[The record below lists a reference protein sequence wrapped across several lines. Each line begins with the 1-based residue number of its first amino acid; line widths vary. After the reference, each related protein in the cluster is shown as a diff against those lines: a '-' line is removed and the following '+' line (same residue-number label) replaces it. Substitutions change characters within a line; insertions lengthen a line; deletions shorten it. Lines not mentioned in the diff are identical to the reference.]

1 MLEYVD
7 RRGTGSEKWDGQE
20 KTFGENGLL
29 GMWVADM
36 DFKTAPCVRQALA
49 RLVDEGVFG
58 YNIPPEGY
66 YTAFADWQWERHG
79 YAVDRKWLRF
89 TPGVVTGLNLL
100 VQTLTEVQDAVII
113 LSPVYYPFANAVR
126 NNDRRLIECPLV
138 NDGGAYS
145 VDFARFERD
154 IAENDVRAFIL
165 CSPHNPVGRVWTGEE
180 LRRMLDICRKHDVK
194 VIADEIHN
202 DFVFAPYTHH
212 CAATVGSYDDILVT
226 LMAPSKTFNLA
237 GCQNAFVI
245 LPDETL
251 RRQFD
256 ALQKTL
262 AMTSG
267 NMFGYVAAEAAYR
280 GGAAWFD
287 EVKDA
292 IWANYTFVRDE
303 LAARLPKAVVTELQ
317 GTYLLW
323 IDFGA
328 YLAPGELE
336 DFFQH
341 RCRLA
346 VDYGHWFG
354 KTAQTMIRL
363 NLATSQENVQTAV
376 RNITKELK
384 AMGRA

>member
-7 RRGTGSEKWDGQE
+7 RRGTGCEKWDGQE
-20 KTFGENGLL
+20 KTFGEGGLL
-29 GMWVADM
+29 GLWVADM
-36 DFKTAPCVRQALA
+36 DFKTAPCVRQAVMQLA
-49 RLVDEGVFG
+49 EQGVYG
-58 YNIPPEGY
+58 YNFPPEGY
-66 YTAFADWQWERHG
+66 YTAFADWQWEHHG

-212 CAATVGSYDDILVT
+212 CAAAVGSYDDMLVT

-287 EVKDA
+287 EVKSA

-317 GTYLLW
+317 GTYLMW

-346 VDYGHWFG
+346 VDYGRWFG
-354 KTAQTMIRL
+354 PGADTMIRL
-363 NLATSQENVQTAV
+363 NLATNHDTVQKATDAIIRALQE
-376 RNITKELK
+376 
-384 AMGRA
+384 MGRA

>member
-7 RRGTGSEKWDGQE
+7 RRGTGCEKWDGQE
-20 KTFGENGLL
+20 KTFGEGGLL
-29 GMWVADM
+29 GLWVADM
-36 DFKTAPCVRQALA
+36 DFKTAPCVRQALE
-49 RLVDEGVFG
+49 RLVDVGVFG
-58 YNIPPEGY
+58 YNFPPEGY
-66 YTAFADWQWERHG
+66 YTAFADWQWEHHG

-212 CAATVGSYDDILVT
+212 CAAAVGSYDDMLVT

-280 GGAAWFD
+280 GGAAWFE
-287 EVKDA
+287 EVKDT

-346 VDYGHWFG
+346 VDYGRWFG
-354 KTAQTMIRL
+354 PGADTMIRL
-363 NLATSQENVQTAV
+363 NLATNHDTVQKATDAIIRALQE
-376 RNITKELK
+376 
-384 AMGRA
+384 MGRA

>member
-7 RRGTGSEKWDGQE
+7 RRGTGCEKWDGQE
-20 KTFGENGLL
+20 KTFGEGGLL
-29 GMWVADM
+29 GLWVADM
-36 DFKTAPCVRQALA
+36 DFKTAPCVRQALE
-49 RLVDEGVFG
+49 RLVDVGVFG
-58 YNIPPEGY
+58 YNFPPEGY
-66 YTAFADWQWERHG
+66 YTAFADWQWEHHG

-113 LSPVYYPFANAVR
+113 LSPVYYPVANAVR

-165 CSPHNPVGRVWTGEE
+165 CSPHNPVGRVWTSEE

-202 DFVFAPYTHH
+202 DFVFAPHTHH
-212 CAATVGSYDDILVT
+212 CAAAVGSYDDMLVT

-280 GGAAWFD
+280 GGAAWFE
-287 EVKDA
+287 EVKDT

-346 VDYGHWFG
+346 VDYGRWFG
-354 KTAQTMIRL
+354 PGADTMVRL
-363 NLATSQENVQTAV
+363 NLATNHDTVQKATDAIIRALQE
-376 RNITKELK
+376 
-384 AMGRA
+384 MGRA

>member
-7 RRGTGSEKWDGQE
+7 RRGTGCEKWDGQE
-20 KTFGENGLL
+20 KTFGEGGLL
-29 GMWVADM
+29 GLWVADM
-36 DFKTAPCVRQALA
+36 DFKTAPCVRQAVMQLA
-49 RLVDEGVFG
+49 EQGVYG
-58 YNIPPEGY
+58 YNFPPEGY
-66 YTAFADWQWERHG
+66 YTAFADWQWEHHG

-138 NDGGAYS
+138 NNGGAYS

-165 CSPHNPVGRVWTGEE
+165 CSPHNPVGRVWTSEE

-202 DFVFAPYTHH
+202 DFVFAPHTHH
-212 CAATVGSYDDILVT
+212 CAATVGSYDDMLVT

-280 GGAAWFD
+280 GGAAWFE
-287 EVKDA
+287 EVKDT

-317 GTYLLW
+317 GTYLMW

-346 VDYGHWFG
+346 VDYGRWFG
-354 KTAQTMIRL
+354 PGADTMVRL
-363 NLATSQENVQTAV
+363 NLATNHDTVQKAADAII
-376 RNITKELK
+376 RELR

>member
-7 RRGTGSEKWDGQE
+7 RRGTGCEKWDGQE
-20 KTFGENGLL
+20 KTFGEGGLL
-29 GMWVADM
+29 GLWVADM
-36 DFKTAPCVRQALA
+36 DFKTAPCVRQALE
-49 RLVDEGVFG
+49 RLVDVGVFG
-58 YNIPPEGY
+58 YNFPPEGY
-66 YTAFADWQWERHG
+66 YTAFADWQWEHHG

-212 CAATVGSYDDILVT
+212 CAAAVGSYDDMLVT

-287 EVKDA
+287 EVKSA

-317 GTYLLW
+317 GTYLMW

-346 VDYGHWFG
+346 VDYGRWFG
-354 KTAQTMIRL
+354 PGADTMIRL
-363 NLATSQENVQTAV
+363 NHDTVQKATDAIIRALQE
-376 RNITKELK
+376 
-384 AMGRA
+384 MGRA

>member
-1 MLEYVD
+1 
-7 RRGTGSEKWDGQE
+7 
-20 KTFGENGLL
+20 
-29 GMWVADM
+29 
-36 DFKTAPCVRQALA
+36 
-49 RLVDEGVFG
+49 
-58 YNIPPEGY
+58 
-66 YTAFADWQWERHG
+66 
-79 YAVDRKWLRF
+79 
-89 TPGVVTGLNLL
+89 
-100 VQTLTEVQDAVII
+100 
-113 LSPVYYPFANAVR
+113 
-126 NNDRRLIECPLV
+126 
-138 NDGGAYS
+138 
-145 VDFARFERD
+145 
-154 IAENDVRAFIL
+154 
-165 CSPHNPVGRVWTGEE
+165 
-180 LRRMLDICRKHDVK
+180 MLDICRKHDVK

-202 DFVFAPYTHH
+202 DFVFAPHTHH
-212 CAATVGSYDDILVT
+212 CAATVGSYDDMLVT

-262 AMTSG
+262 AMTNG

-280 GGAAWFD
+280 GGAAWFE
-287 EVKDA
+287 EVKDT
-292 IWANYTFVRDE
+292 IWENYTFVRDE

-346 VDYGHWFG
+346 VDYGRWFG
-354 KTAQTMIRL
+354 PGADTMVRL
-363 NLATSQENVQTAV
+363 NLATNHDTVQKATDAIIRALQE
-376 RNITKELK
+376 
-384 AMGRA
+384 MGRA

>member
-7 RRGTGSEKWDGQE
+7 RRGTGCEKWDGQE
-20 KTFGENGLL
+20 KTFGEGGLL
-29 GMWVADM
+29 GLWVADM
-36 DFKTAPCVRQALA
+36 DFKTAPCVRQAVQQLA
-49 RLVDEGVFG
+49 EQGVYG
-58 YNIPPEGY
+58 YNFPPEGY
-66 YTAFADWQWERHG
+66 YTAFADWQWEHHG
-79 YAVDRKWLRF
+79 YAVDRTWLRF

-100 VQTLTEVQDAVII
+100 VQTFTEVQDAVII

-138 NDGGAYS
+138 NEGGAYS

-202 DFVFAPYTHH
+202 DFVFAPHTHH

-262 AMTSG
+262 AMTNG

-303 LAARLPKAVVTELQ
+303 MAERLPKAVVTELQ
-317 GTYLLW
+317 GTYLMW

-346 VDYGHWFG
+346 VDYGRWFG
-354 KTAQTMIRL
+354 PGADTMIRL
-363 NLATSQENVQTAV
+363 NLATNHEAVQKAADAII
-376 RNITKELK
+376 RELR

>member
-7 RRGTGSEKWDGQE
+7 RRGTGCEKWDGQE
-20 KTFGENGLL
+20 KTFGEGGLL
-29 GMWVADM
+29 GLWVADM
-36 DFKTAPCVRQALA
+36 DFKTAPCVRQAVMQLA
-49 RLVDEGVFG
+49 EQGVYG
-58 YNIPPEGY
+58 YNFPPEGY
-66 YTAFADWQWERHG
+66 YTAFADWQWEHHG

-212 CAATVGSYDDILVT
+212 CAAAVGSYDDMLVT

-262 AMTSG
+262 AMTNG

-346 VDYGHWFG
+346 VDYGRWFG
-354 KTAQTMIRL
+354 PGADTMIRL
-363 NLATSQENVQTAV
+363 NLATNHDTVQKAADAII
-376 RNITKELK
+376 RELR